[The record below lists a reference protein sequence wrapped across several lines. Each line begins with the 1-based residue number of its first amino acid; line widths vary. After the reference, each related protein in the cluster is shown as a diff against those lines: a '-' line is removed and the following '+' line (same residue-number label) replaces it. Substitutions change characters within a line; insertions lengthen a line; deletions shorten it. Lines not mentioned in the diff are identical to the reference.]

1 MPAPRGPRRR
11 PDGMPVATPEFF
23 SPKTTGQIEVER
35 MYDKPATARWLSD
48 HAGDNRPLMAVRAP
62 APVATSAP
70 IALPPAPRTIE
81 ETGLPFSFVCDLLLK
96 VLYFNGSM
104 LGREIALHT
113 CLPFAFVETTLRFL
127 ADEGYCSST
136 GVHTAT
142 LEPGEPI
149 NAGMQHAISSSG
161 RQRAR
166 ELLDINQYAGPAPIP
181 ISDYGALAERQSQ
194 VEGPVNRARL
204 HDAFSQLVLS
214 EEVLDHLGPALS
226 ARQAVFLHGPP
237 GNGKTTIAEATAS
250 LLGPPVFIP
259 GALYAHG
266 AVIRFYD
273 PIHRVKVGGELTPR
287 MLELGFHPVLGFYEA
302 SLQLKANGGLF
313 LIDDFGR
320 QQNMSPRDLLNRLIV
335 PLEKKVDYLNIAR
348 AGSSIPVP
356 FTCLV
361 MLSTNLRPQ
370 NLMDEAFL
378 RRVHFKV
385 HVPDPTPNE
394 YREIWRRACV
404 DSGLRMDEALIDNLL
419 KTHYAAKDRALDGS
433 HPRDLPSHMIHGARS
448 LGRPEEFSADLL
460 ELACQTY
467 FVDLDD

>member
-1 MPAPRGPRRR
+1 
-11 PDGMPVATPEFF
+11 
-23 SPKTTGQIEVER
+23 

-48 HAGDNRPLMAVRAP
+48 HAGDNRPLMAVSAP
-62 APVATSAP
+62 APVATPAP

-113 CLPFAFVETTLRFL
+113 CLPFAFIETTLRFL

-194 VEGPVNRARL
+194 VEGQVNRARL

-259 GALYAHG
+259 RALYAHG
-266 AVIRFYD
+266 EVIRFYD
-273 PIHRVKVGGELTPR
+273 PIHHVPIDRDLPSHDRRWQLAHRPAVKVGGELTPR
-287 MLELGFHPVLGFYEA
+287 MLELGFDPVLGFYEA

-385 HVPDPTPNE
+385 HVPDPTPDE

-419 KTHYAAKDRALDGS
+419 KTHYAAKDRALHGS
-433 HPRDLPSHMIHGARS
+433 HPRDLLSHMIHGARY